1 MKFEALTDE
10 TIIVELS
17 DDDMRNLNITYEE
30 MDYSKVET
38 KRVIWTVLSRARR
51 ALGCEID
58 TTGCLFV
65 EAMRRDSGGCVLFFS
80 AGQDESCRRKPKRY
94 LVKKSEYITCEFC
107 SAEDL
112 IVCAEGLRSKKIRCE
127 SRLYVCGEAY
137 RLLIRAESGLSK
149 LKTHLNEFG
158 KIIGESAMLTEVT
171 DEHWHCL
178 AEKNAVERLSSE
190 QEHHKACG
198 NG

>member
-17 DDDMRNLNITYEE
+17 DDDMKNLNITYEE

-38 KRVIWTVLSRARR
+38 KRVIWTILSRARR

-80 AGQDESCRRKPKRY
+80 AGQEENGRRKPKRY
-94 LVKKSEYITCEFC
+94 LVKRTEYMTCEIG
-107 SAEDL
+107 SAEEL
-112 IVCAEGLRSKKIRCE
+112 LACAQALRKVNSRYESK
-127 SRLYVCGEAY
+127 LYTLDGVY
-137 RLLIRAESGLSK
+137 RLLVRAENGLGKIK
-149 LKTHLNEFG
+149 LYLNEFG
-158 KIIGESAMLTEVT
+158 KVIGESAMLTEMT

-178 AEKNAVERLSSE
+178 AEKNAVELLSSGTG
-190 QEHHKACG
+190 AS
-198 NG
+198 